1 MRPRPRAQTA
11 TAGSVGQM
19 LRLALIT
26 SVGAADLGADGDLL
40 LPELGRLGI
49 AGIPVGWGVDLTTRA
64 FDGAVIRSASDYV
77 DHPRRFLDWCRETSN
92 RMPLA
97 NPVDVLAW
105 NSDKRYLR
113 DLERTG
119 VAVVPTLWLG
129 PGETL
134 TGIRWERFVVKPVIS
149 AGARASAT
157 YGRSGLPEARC
168 HVDAITAGG
177 VTAMVQPHLTS
188 IDREGEVGV
197 YVIGGEVSHAIR
209 KAGVLRAGAPPA
221 PDLSLGRHQQVVPSP
236 LLEEHVR
243 FARAVLDGVP
253 GGPDRLLYA
262 RVDMARGEEGELLLL
277 ELECI
282 EPCLFL
288 EHAPARAGAVAGVFA
303 TWLERHAGDGEQPR
317 G

>member
-1 MRPRPRAQTA
+1 
-11 TAGSVGQM
+11 M

-26 SVGAADLGADGDLL
+26 SVGVADLGADGDLL

-49 AGIPVGWGVDLTTRA
+49 AGTPVGWGADFKPSA

-77 DHPRRFLDWCRETSN
+77 DHPGRFLEWCAETSS

-105 NSDKRYLR
+105 NSDKRYLQ
-113 DLERTG
+113 DLERAG
-119 VAVVPTLWLG
+119 VAVVPTLWVG
-129 PGETL
+129 PGEAL
-134 TGIRWERFVVKPVIS
+134 TEVRWERFVVKPVIS

-157 YGRSGLPEARC
+157 YARPGLPEARR
-168 HVDAITAGG
+168 HVEAITAEG
-177 VTAMVQPHLTS
+177 VSAMVQPHLTS

-197 YVIGGEVSHAIR
+197 YVIGGEVSHAVR
-209 KAGVLRAGAPPA
+209 KAGVLRVGAPPA
-221 PDLSLGRHQQVVPSP
+221 PDLSLGRDQRVVPSP

-282 EPCLFL
+282 EPRLFL
-288 EHAPARAGAVAGVFA
+288 EHAPARAGAVAGAFA
-303 TWLERHAGDGEQPR
+303 AWLERHAGDGQLR
-317 G
+317 S